1 MALGSAPRGVLTLIL
16 REGAMIAAT
25 GISLGLVAAFEVTT
39 WMASLLYGVG
49 PRDPITLASVAGL
62 LFLVAVAACAIP
74 AARAMRLDPLTAL
87 RYE

>member
-1 MALGSAPRGVLTLIL
+1 
-16 REGAMIAAT
+16 
-25 GISLGLVAAFEVTT
+25 
-39 WMASLLYGVG
+39 MASLLYGVG